1 LPAAIGR
8 TIILGLDEKAHF
20 KIAKKIM
27 DAMTAPMNCCKGSL
41 YRKKPMAKS
50 NFTLAFSTSDNKNK
64 NPAISDGVFTL

>member
-1 LPAAIGR
+1 
-8 TIILGLDEKAHF
+8 LGLDENAHF

-50 NFTLAFSTSDNKNK
+50 NFTLA
-64 NPAISDGVFTL
+64 ICTLNLEN

>member
-8 TIILGLDEKAHF
+8 TIILGLDENAHF

-50 NFTLAFSTSDNKNK
+50 NFTLA
-64 NPAISDGVFTL
+64 IRTLNVEN